1 LASPAKL
8 FIHRRIPKG
17 EAPAS
22 RPIQSTH
29 ATHDVAKQA
38 IRGVWVSFAGR
49 CRSNC
54 GVIDR
59 SIGRSRAW
67 TAIDRARKHT
77 VHGVLSQHQLFSL
90 ATGMVPFF
98 FFPFLALFFLKRF
111 WLYEYIKHLN
121 GCMVTTSY
129 QYSTRRTAACVRAS
143 NVKYVF
149 PRNSIPHVLHTTA
162 PSIAAPADPSQRP
175 QLITLQQYTRLNG

>member
-1 LASPAKL
+1 MTISRGPWPRTRRRRRWSGSPALASPAKL

-98 FFPFLALFFLKRF
+98 FFPFLALFFLNDF
-111 WLYEYIKHLN
+111 GSTSILN
-121 GCMVTTSY
+121 
-129 QYSTRRTAACVRAS
+129 
-143 NVKYVF
+143 
-149 PRNSIPHVLHTTA
+149 I
-162 PSIAAPADPSQRP
+162 
-175 QLITLQQYTRLNG
+175 